1 MAANTPRHIAI
12 IMDGN
17 GRWAKQ
23 RHLPRS
29 AGHRAGIE
37 SVRRTIQACS
47 DLNVEVL
54 TLFAFSTENWR
65 RSDFEV
71 GYLMRL
77 LLRMLRKE
85 VVALHQNN
93 VRLKVIGN
101 RERLSDPIRSS
112 IDYAEGLTAENTGLT
127 LQLAI
132 DYGGRWELVNA
143 AQAIAKKVATGEL
156 KAADVDETVFRAELE
171 FPELPEPDL
180 FIRTSGE
187 LRISNFLLWHLAYT
201 ECYFTD
207 TLWPDFDVNDL
218 QLALADYAQRQRR
231 YGGAESM
238 EQTEGA

>member
-29 AGHRAGIE
+29 AGHRAGID

-132 DYGGRWELVNA
+132 DYGGRWEIVNA

-156 KAADVDETVFRAELE
+156 KAADVDETIFRAELE

-187 LRISNFLLWHLAYT
+187 LRISNFLLWHIAYT

-207 TLWPDFDVNDL
+207 TLWPDFDTNDL

-231 YGGAESM
+231 YGCAESV